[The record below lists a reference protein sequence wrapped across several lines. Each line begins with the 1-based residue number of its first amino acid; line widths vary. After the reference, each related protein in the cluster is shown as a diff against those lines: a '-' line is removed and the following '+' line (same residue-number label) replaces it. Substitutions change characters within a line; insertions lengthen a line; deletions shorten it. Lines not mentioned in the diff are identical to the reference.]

1 MHFICLIEEA
11 FLPQMPPRLK
21 PSEKPTEAGS
31 SSGGRN
37 KPTDSG
43 KAIQDEKPYFRQLL
57 FVAYHRFL
65 HGSRHL
71 NRDEVIGMAPIISE
85 KASFKASVR
94 SVSSLLDIFDDP
106 KDRVTIELGKSI
118 SKNEEQ
124 LVGEVQGIFEIF
136 LTNDEEARDRCR
148 NLDGL

>member
-1 MHFICLIEEA
+1 
-11 FLPQMPPRLK
+11 MPPPQK
-21 PSEKPTEAGS
+21 ATKKAAEAGS
-31 SSGGRN
+31 SSGGR
-37 KPTDSG
+37 KEPTDSG
-43 KAIQDEKPYFRQLL
+43 KAIEDEKRYFRQLL

-106 KDRVTIELGKSI
+106 KDSVTIELEKSI

-136 LTNDEEARDRCR
+136 LTNDEEARDRCG